1 MWRAA
6 VWLLLPAILGAAN
19 TEEQRER
26 EERLA
31 NSLLAPCCYAEPV
44 SRHASEAAVRMRIE
58 IARLVEEGRSDQEI
72 IDMYKQRYGAR
83 VYSPPKD
90 AGRWAYLVP
99 WMALLCGL
107 GLVVRWLKRRV
118 APKQVT

>member
-1 MWRAA
+1 MKMAA
-6 VWLLLPAILGAAN
+6 WILLSTMLAAAA
-19 TEEQRER
+19 TTGQRER

-44 SRHASEAAVRMRIE
+44 SRHASEAAIKMRLE
-58 IARLVEEGRSDQEI
+58 ITRLVEEGRSDQEI

-99 WMALLCGL
+99 WAVLLCGL
-107 GLVVRWLKRRV
+107 LFVLRWLKRRV
-118 APKQVT
+118 APKPAAG